1 LRVCAALWALRSALI
16 VPLIKRVVRR
26 GWTVAVGGFHHR
38 SAQQYEMLSARGTI
52 ARDFPRL
59 YAAWENERSAGGM
72 WQSADD
78 QWFLGNVGLWTAF
91 VEHVRDRTNLEI
103 GAGPFGYLA
112 PCYWMKRRIV
122 IDPLV
127 DKYRAYQLKRFGK
140 TFWTADIETHAVPA
154 EQIVEPL
161 RGAID
166 GCIVSRNALDH
177 MEDPLA
183 ALETIAEYAACGCYL
198 LLWTDIW
205 HRDGGDVGHR
215 NITRSAR
222 VLDKTL
228 DSLGFTIVQNG
239 AGIHAAGGHIEY
251 GRVARKR

>member
-1 LRVCAALWALRSALI
+1 MIRLLKKVA
-16 VPLIKRVVRR
+16 RR
-26 GWTVAVGGFHHR
+26 AWTVAVGGFKHR
-38 SAQQYEMLSARGTI
+38 SAQQYEMLSARGTMRRNFLEVHAACEGER
-52 ARDFPRL
+52 AR
-59 YAAWENERSAGGM
+59 GGL

-78 QWFLGNVGLWTAF
+78 QWFLGDVELFRTF

-127 DKYRAYQLKRFGK
+127 DKYRAYQIKRFGR
-140 TFWTADIETHAVPA
+140 TFWTTDIETHAVPA

-161 RGAID
+161 RGAVD

-177 MEDPLA
+177 MEDPLTA
-183 ALETIAEYAACGCYL
+183 IETIGAYAAPGCYL
-198 LLWTDIW
+198 LLWSDIW

-215 NITRSAR
+215 NITRSAG
-222 VLDKTL
+222 VMDKILD
-228 DSLGFTIVQNG
+228 GFGFDMVRTGVNV
-239 AGIHAAGGHIEY
+239 HASDERIEY
-251 GRVARKR
+251 GRLARKR